1 MTEPVP
7 QAGWIARTFTR
18 ARVMGVHIARIPF
31 GDKSFEL
38 PFVLSRVQL
47 TALAMG
53 GFCAMIAFA
62 IGTKLGIAAW
72 LTWPVVL
79 LTLAIMVALGFS
91 SAPDRGAGLA
101 AEGYA
106 RMLWTRVPFVSS
118 VSSSRS
124 RAESREVKRTDHIT
138 LRMALHEP
146 PSFTQKRS
154 RH

>member
-1 MTEPVP
+1 M
-7 QAGWIARTFTR
+7 
-18 ARVMGVHIARIPF
+18 HIARIPF

-47 TALAMG
+47 TTLAMG
-53 GFCAMIAFA
+53 GFCALIAFA

-72 LTWPVVL
+72 LMWPVVL
-79 LTLAIMVALGFS
+79 LTLAILVALGFS

-101 AEGYA
+101 AEGYT
-106 RMLWTRVPFVSS
+106 RMLWTRLPFVSS
-118 VSSSRS
+118 ISSSRS
-124 RAESREVKRTDHIT
+124 RSESRNAKRTDHIT
-138 LRMALHEP
+138 MAMRLHEP